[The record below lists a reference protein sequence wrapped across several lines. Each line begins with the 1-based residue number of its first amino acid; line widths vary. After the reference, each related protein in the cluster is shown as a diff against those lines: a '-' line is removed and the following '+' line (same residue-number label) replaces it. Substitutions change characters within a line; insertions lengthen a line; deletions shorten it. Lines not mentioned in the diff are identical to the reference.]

1 MKEVFLFAVLFTI
14 INIYIYYYLK
24 NINTCIDTNSK
35 MIIILFYVCSSVY
48 LINLYFGRNKDSFT
62 NSPSINNP
70 IMIDLLKNPEYN
82 SNSVKIIYW
91 SSDFNV
97 NGMVDIIDK
106 KAIIDINQ
114 DNQLTYIKY
123 RIIDNKEKLSMTYDL

>member
-1 MKEVFLFAVLFTI
+1 MKNIYLFTVLFTV
-14 INIYIYYYLK
+14 INIYIYYYVESV
-24 NINTCIDTNSK
+24 NTCIDTNSK
-35 MIIILFYVCSSVY
+35 ILIILFYGSSLIY
-48 LINLYFGRNKDSFT
+48 LIHLYFGRSRDSFANT
-62 NSPSINNP
+62 PSINSP
-70 IMIDLLKNPEYN
+70 IIIDLSTNPDYN

-106 KAIIDINQ
+106 KAVIEINQ

-123 RIIDNKEKLSMTYDL
+123 RIIDNKEKLSMIYSL